1 MSKRLLKPHTPYRTT
16 SYQTKVDKTSDSDTE
31 NVHNSPVHLIPHVIQ
46 GDNLKGG
53 HVDEHCPYEVYHLLV
68 TPEVGTSL
76 VGTILYWHDR

>member
-68 TPEVGTSL
+68 TPEVGASL
-76 VGTILYWHDR
+76 MGPLLYWHDR